1 MASESPDRMQNSE
14 SPFVFCFAQL
24 ESRGHFSYP
33 KPEEE
38 DTACSKRRTI
48 RNAGKMRLY
57 LKAIA
62 EARRACDVLPW
73 NDAMRAKVD
82 PQLQLIEASLPY
94 NVLLAKPKIKGWQD
108 LCRTTCASQ
117 WTSQRR
123 AALDAMKV
131 LIRMLPAETQRVNNW
146 LA

>member
-48 RNAGKMRLY
+48 RNAGEMSLY
-57 LKAIA
+57 TKAIA
-62 EARRACDVLPW
+62 EARRACDELPW
-73 NDAMRAKVD
+73 NDPMRAKVD
-82 PQLQLIEASLPY
+82 PQLRLIQASLPH
-94 NVLLAKPKIKGWQD
+94 NNLLLAKPKIKGWQD

-131 LIRMLPAETQRVNNW
+131 LIRMLPAETQRLN
-146 LA
+146 A